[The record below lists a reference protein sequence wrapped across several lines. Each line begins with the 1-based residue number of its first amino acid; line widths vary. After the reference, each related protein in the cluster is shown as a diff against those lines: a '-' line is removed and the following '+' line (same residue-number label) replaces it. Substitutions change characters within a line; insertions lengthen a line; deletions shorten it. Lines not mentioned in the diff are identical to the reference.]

1 MKNRVLEMA
10 KRAEASGGY
19 YNLRDF
25 ASSVRNVSFENGRF
39 VLDTEDFLF
48 VVGLENDSL
57 VLLDLAGEGEDNHP
71 LLSYLSIYE
80 EDLEALGEGNS
91 PRLRHPARLA
101 WLAVEGMKK
110 LGLEA

>member
-10 KRAEASGGY
+10 ARAEANGGY
-19 YNLRDF
+19 SDLRDF
-25 ASSVRNVSFENGRF
+25 AGSVRNVSFENDRF

-57 VLLDLAGEGEDNHP
+57 VLLDLACEGEDKN
-71 LLSYLSIYE
+71 LFSDLGIFE
-80 EDLEALGEGNS
+80 EDLQALSEGNS
-91 PRLRHPARLA
+91 PELRYPARLA

>member
-10 KRAEASGGY
+10 ARAEANGGY
-19 YNLRDF
+19 SDLRDF
-25 ASSVRNVSFENGRF
+25 AGSVRNVSFENDRF

-57 VLLDLAGEGEDNHP
+57 VLLDIAGESENHP
-71 LLSYLSIYE
+71 LLSCLCIR
-80 EDLEALGEGNS
+80 EDVESLIFGKTPE
-91 PRLRHPARLA
+91 LRYPARLA

>member
-57 VLLDLAGEGEDNHP
+57 VLLDLAGEGEDKN
-71 LLSYLSIYE
+71 LFSDLGIWE
-80 EDLEALGEGNS
+80 EDLQALAEGNS
-91 PRLRHPARLA
+91 PELRHPARLA
-101 WLAVEGMKK
+101 WLASDGMKK

>member
-10 KRAEASGGY
+10 ARAEANGGY

-25 ASSVRNVSFENGRF
+25 AGSVRNVSFENDRL

-48 VVGLENDSL
+48 VVGLENDAL
-57 VLLDLAGEGEDNHP
+57 VLLDLASEGEDKN
-71 LLSYLSIYE
+71 LFSDLGIWE
-80 EDLEALGEGNS
+80 EDLEALNDGET
-91 PRLRHPARLA
+91 PELRYPARLA
-101 WLAVEGMKK
+101 WLAGEGMKK

>member
-10 KRAEASGGY
+10 ARAEASGGY

-25 ASSVRNVSFENGRF
+25 AGSVRNVSFENDRF

-71 LLSYLSIYE
+71 LLRELIIDE
-80 EDLEALGEGNS
+80 EDLQALSEGNS
-91 PRLRHPARLA
+91 PELRYPARLA
-101 WLAVEGMKK
+101 WLASEGMKK

>member
-10 KRAEASGGY
+10 VRAEASGGY

-25 ASSVRNVSFENGRF
+25 AGSVRNVSFENDRF

-57 VLLDLAGEGEDNHP
+57 VLLDLASEGEDKN
-71 LLSYLSIYE
+71 LFSDLGIFE
-80 EDLEALGEGNS
+80 EDLQALSDGNS
-91 PRLRHPARLA
+91 PELRYPARLA
-101 WLAVEGMKK
+101 WLAGEGMKK